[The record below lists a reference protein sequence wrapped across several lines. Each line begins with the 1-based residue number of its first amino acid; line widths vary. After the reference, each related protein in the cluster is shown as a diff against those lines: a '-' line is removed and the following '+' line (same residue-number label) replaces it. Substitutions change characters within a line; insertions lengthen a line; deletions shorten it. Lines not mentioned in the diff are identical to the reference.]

1 VRAIGELLGEE
12 FDGVIVAAFDRPDE
26 RVAELV
32 RLNLPREKI
41 LTLRQL
47 ASPPT
52 AAGKAA
58 GIG

>member
-1 VRAIGELLGEE
+1 LLGEE

-52 AAGKAA
+52 AAGKAE